1 MDFLD
6 KIFDE
11 FNNNSISG
19 LTDELKGLYI
29 KYLCNKFKK
38 NVIVV
43 TNYYNLINN
52 YFENSYF
59 FPMDDFITT
68 VLTTSSPDLMVK
80 RLETLSLIS
89 NNNENKI
96 VVTNLEGF
104 LKFVPKKDNIVNQ
117 DIVIKINDNF
127 KRTDLEMFE
136 LSKLYSEEL
145 TLLKDLNDY
154 EFTKIEQKYEPME
167 NRV

>member
-43 TNYYNLINN
+43 TNSLYQATNYYNLINN

-89 NNNENKI
+89 KNNENIWTGYSKHNMLVNFEADNVQIGDLVQVKVTKAYSWHLFGEI
-96 VVTNLEGF
+96 V
-104 LKFVPKKDNIVNQ
+104 K
-117 DIVIKINDNF
+117 
-127 KRTDLEMFE
+127 
-136 LSKLYSEEL
+136 
-145 TLLKDLNDY
+145 
-154 EFTKIEQKYEPME
+154 
-167 NRV
+167 

>member
-43 TNYYNLINN
+43 TNSLYQATNYYNLINN

-59 FPMDDFITT
+59 FP
-68 VLTTSSPDLMVK
+68 P
-80 RLETLSLIS
+80 
-89 NNNENKI
+89 
-96 VVTNLEGF
+96 
-104 LKFVPKKDNIVNQ
+104 
-117 DIVIKINDNF
+117 
-127 KRTDLEMFE
+127 
-136 LSKLYSEEL
+136 
-145 TLLKDLNDY
+145 
-154 EFTKIEQKYEPME
+154 
-167 NRV
+167 